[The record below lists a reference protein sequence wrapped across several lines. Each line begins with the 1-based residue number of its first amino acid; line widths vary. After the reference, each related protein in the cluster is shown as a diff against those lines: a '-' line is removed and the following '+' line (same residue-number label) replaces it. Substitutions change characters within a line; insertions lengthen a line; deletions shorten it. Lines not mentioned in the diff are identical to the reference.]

1 MSIICCNCYFDYYLL
16 KINRDPEFLK
26 SVKSLNSEDW
36 PKIPLKDP
44 SFPKSKEKL
53 VRTRW
58 SVLEDEWPKAA
69 SSQGWYS
76 QAPGFLFHACR
87 ACICKLLEI
96 TAATN
101 CSSVREVL
109 NRTCYFVNSQW
120 ITLEENCL
128 DKIRFELNGR
138 AGRKYENILS
148 YVCYQCQS
156 KLCLMIIHKEFNYLD
171 KSCIIKKKWTP

>member
-1 MSIICCNCYFDYYLL
+1 MNV
-16 KINRDPEFLK
+16 R
-26 SVKSLNSEDW
+26 SLNSEDC
-36 PKIPLKDP
+36 PKIQLKDP
-44 SFPKSKEKL
+44 SSPKSKEKL

-58 SVLEDEWPKAA
+58 PVHKDKWPKAA

-96 TAATN
+96 TAVAN

-109 NRTCYFVNSQW
+109 NRRCYFVNSQW
-120 ITLEENCL
+120 IPLEENCL
-128 DKIRFELNGR
+128 VEIHFELNGR
-138 AGRKYENILS
+138 AGRKYENILG

-156 KLCLMIIHKEFNYLD
+156 KLFSWLF
-171 KSCIIKKKWTP
+171 IKNLTV